1 MVAGSWTY
9 KKFIRTREDF
19 PSIDVTV
26 GLDPVGEHLGL
37 SGPVRLTVVTATV
50 KNAGTVRH
58 KMSNL
63 HFDMRVILNG
73 DLLTRSDVAL
83 GQADFPHKIY
93 DKQRFFPTSWV
104 WSFVEPGAT
113 NVYRYS
119 ALVPTDAKF
128 ALLSVRLPLEG
139 EDEFV
144 TSWRVFNLS
153 P

>member
-1 MVAGSWTY
+1 
-9 KKFIRTREDF
+9 
-19 PSIDVTV
+19 
-26 GLDPVGEHLGL
+26 
-37 SGPVRLTVVTATV
+37 
-50 KNAGTVRH
+50 
-58 KMSNL
+58 MSNI
-63 HFDMRVILNG
+63 HFDLRVVLNG

-83 GQADFPHKIY
+83 GQVEFPHKVY
-93 DKQRFFPTSWV
+93 DDQRFFPASWV

-119 ALVPTDAKF
+119 ALVPSDAKF
-128 ALLSVRLPLEG
+128 VLVSVKLPLEG